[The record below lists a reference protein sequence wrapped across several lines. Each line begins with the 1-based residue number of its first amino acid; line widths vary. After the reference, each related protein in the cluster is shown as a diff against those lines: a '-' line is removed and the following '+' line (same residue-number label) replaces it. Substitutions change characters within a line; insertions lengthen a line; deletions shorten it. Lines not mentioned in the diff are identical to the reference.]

1 MDLLSL
7 TLYLTE
13 GEAEA
18 LKEPGDDWVT
28 RDHPFFFCRAF
39 AERGPMGSG

>member
-7 TLYLTE
+7 TLWLAG
-13 GEAEA
+13 GEAET
-18 LKEPGDDWVT
+18 LKEPGQVT
-28 RDHPFFFCRAF
+28 RDHPFRFCRAF